1 MYTVTIDDHFSA
13 AHSLRNYRGKCE
25 ELHGH
30 NWKVKIT
37 ISGKKLRE
45 GLLFDFTELKKISAQ
60 ILSRLDHTHLNETLA
75 FFKKNNPTSENIAWY
90 LFFEFKKA
98 LSSYPRSAVRLRKIE
113 VWETERCMA
122 SFSETGDE

>member
-25 ELHGH
+25 ALHGH

-37 ISGKKLRE
+37 LAGKKLRE

-60 ILSRLDHTHLNETLA
+60 ILSELDHTHLNEKVP
-75 FFKKNNPTSENIAWY
+75 FFKKNNPTSENIAQY

-98 LSSYPRSAVRLRKIE
+98 LSAYRAVSVRKIE